1 MLSTEDKRWLT
12 DVLDARFEEQDKRID
27 SLRKEM
33 YELAAETRNEM
44 DRQISGVRNDFG
56 NQVSDL
62 RNDFGNQ
69 ISNLRE
75 DLGNQ
80 ISDLREEMHT
90 FAANINRQLDH
101 LMEYVPGAGHTYK
114 DHEERI
120 TVLENNDR
128 DKTHLLTNLYKQINA
143 AK

>member
-1 MLSTEDKRWLT
+1 MLTNEDKRWLT

-44 DRQISGVRNDFG
+44 DRQISGVRND
-56 NQVSDL
+56 
-62 RNDFGNQ
+62 
-69 ISNLRE
+69 
-75 DLGNQ
+75 LGNQ

-114 DHEERI
+114 DHEEHI

-128 DKTHLLTNLYKQINA
+128 DKTQILTNLYKQIRA
-143 AK
+143 AE

>member
-1 MLSTEDKRWLT
+1 MLTNEDKRWLT

-56 NQVSDL
+56 NQ
-62 RNDFGNQ
+62 
-69 ISNLRE
+69 
-75 DLGNQ
+75 

-120 TVLENNDR
+120 TMLENNDR
-128 DKTHLLTNLYKQINA
+128 DKTQILTNLYKQIRA
-143 AK
+143 AE